1 MNKSKVEWKEK
12 VRVLLE
18 RARKRKRVETAHV
31 EKVNELLTK
40 INMVDCVIDEM
51 DGSLESAMTARDKQN
66 FNRLWSKRGRLE
78 RQLYNLTHQE
88 RE

>member
-1 MNKSKVEWKEK
+1 MEWNGEK

-51 DGSLESAMTARDKQN
+51 DGSLKSAMTARDKQN

-78 RQLYNLTHQE
+78 RQLCNLMHQE